1 MLLSSGGQGIHDV
14 TDAAATLTHL
24 VSMPWEDVVRK
35 RKGRDCHI
43 HNACLVKILKVER
56 EFWLDLIT
64 SL

>member
-1 MLLSSGGQGIHDV
+1 MFLSSGGRGIHDV
-14 TDAAATLTHL
+14 TDAGATVTHL
-24 VSMPWEDVVRK
+24 VSMAWDDVVRK

-43 HNACLVKILKVER
+43 HNVCLVKILKVEG